1 MECAQV
7 RLAVDDFV
15 AMFRFY
21 RDVIGLAP
29 KVDDERGPYAKFSWP
44 GGGSALAL
52 QLRSH
57 VAATVGEE
65 HASGHGGVL
74 LAVRVADVDAV
85 AQELCTRGATLLGAT
100 KDVWGMRVAHVIDP
114 EGHVLE
120 LQAWPSTTSSAGGSS
135 R

>member
-7 RLAVDDFV
+7 RLAVDDFAV
-15 AMFRFY
+15 MFRFY

-29 KVDDERGPYAKFSWP
+29 QVDDERGPYVKFQWP

-57 VAATVGEE
+57 VAAVVGEK
-65 HASGHGGVL
+65 HATGYGGFL
-74 LAVRVADVDAV
+74 LAIRVTDVDSV
-85 AQELCTRGATLLGAT
+85 AREFRNRGATLLGDPKEA
-100 KDVWGMRVAHVIDP
+100 WGMRVAHVVDP

-120 LQAWPSTTSSAGGSS
+120 LQTWLRTT
-135 R
+135 